1 MGVHNAWAVDHTGG
15 YVYFLKPSTW
25 TESKVMMFIGH
36 NSYTSVFEMTK
47 VDKTDN
53 LYRYTMPSW
62 GGATYV
68 AFANDSYVWGTG
80 NRGPSNRTNAK
91 HYTNVYNNYGF
102 NSGSYY
108 VVVPASTS
116 NNAGITINYKSS
128 ASNLNLTTRANVYGS
143 TDGGSTYASK
153 AAAGTVSVSG
163 YYMSN
168 YSTASTRSAVS
179 STSSQAYA
187 STTLAPGSTATFKAT
202 ASTGYEF
209 VGWFDAA
216 SGGTAVST
224 STTYTYK
231 YDISYAD
238 KTVYARFKANSY
250 TITFNANGGSET
262 MSNQSHTYGVSKAL
276 TANAFTRTGYTFEG
290 WNTKADGT
298 GTSYTDKQSV
308 SNLSSTNDATVTLY
322 AQWTPETYTIIY
334 NLDGGTNHADNPVE
348 YNIETSTI
356 TLQDPTKDGYN
367 FLGWYGDAEFS
378 TKVTQIQTGSTG
390 DKTFYAKWEQNAQP
404 SITIT
409 NTQEERIV
417 KNNSKITIKF
427 SYHNIPDNC
436 YYRVRRI
443 KDNAYFNDIEDN
455 PKTTITGSNGTA
467 TFTSHAEAAILGNAT
482 FEIQI
487 YNSSDQ
493 LILTSSQIEFS
504 VEQGFQIGVH
514 AYTNGLDND
523 LGGSITGANSVTAYK
538 SFGAEVS
545 ASEAKKGY
553 TFTGWTADTDKIR
566 FENASNQTT
575 TVYAT
580 AAGNVYANF
589 QSVQY
594 NIYFISEDN
603 WSPVN
608 ENKFTETAEPG
619 IYTLTKH
626 FDKRERPDTEFKLH
640 INGTYYTSANEKTC
654 QFNRQH
660 ASETINNST
669 NAYNLKL
676 QRDATGSYTFKYN
689 VNNETLTVIFPDRED
704 GSYLVGDFSDNI
716 PGHGDDNS
724 KDWKENEES
733 KFTTN
738 GANGTLEVCFP
749 EGTKG
754 STWTFKV
761 KINGILYGHYQDN
774 DTPLKFTENNNT
786 YQLRNEYAYLSE
798 SDVQLETNQNIG
810 CYTFNYIDH
819 GDGTITLTIVYPE
832 AKPVPVY
839 LKLNDDWQKDD
850 KRYAIY
856 CWNNSGNTWVDM
868 KKLDCDGYFYT
879 ATVPMGYSDF
889 KFVQL
894 NKNTNNDWKNK
905 TKETENLIVPTG
917 IKNLYDMT
925 EPNTTKLYLKPSNA
939 WKGGEAR
946 FAAYFFDQGSTWVD
960 MSDTNNDGI
969 YECYK
974 QSGSQK
980 VIFVRFNKNSTNNW
994 DDKWTQ
1000 TKDLV
1005 IPIDGRNTGST
1016 DSNTDK
1022 YTNSEVTWEQETQKG
1037 EWTNGFTAPTY
1048 TITLDRQKGTTG
1060 DESVTATYGALVET
1074 INLPTREG
1082 YTFGGYYTNTNGEGD
1097 LYISTE
1103 GAWQNV
1109 TYIVDGK
1116 WDKPVCD
1123 LTLYAKWTPKK
1134 YQITY
1139 TAPTN
1144 GNYSIQVGSN
1154 TPVSENTEADC
1165 DQTITLSATPNPG
1178 YHFVGWTVTKNSGG
1192 TITVTDDEF
1201 TMPASNVTIAATF
1214 EPQIYTITYKDQ
1226 GDVEF
1231 SGTHED
1237 VYPITHTYGITTTLK
1252 TAGKMGYTFLGWF
1265 TNKECTEG
1273 PITTLDATAYTAPI
1287 TLYGKW
1293 EIRNLYIH
1301 ADFVNW
1307 AGIQVEPEFK
1317 NNSVVYTYTGILEE
1331 DASSYN
1337 DLHTIWDGGH
1347 HFHYL
1352 YSLEG
1357 IEKPETQKIAY
1368 NYNNIDAEN
1377 ISYTQDLIDAVNLT
1391 DNTNPTIQFGLTKKS
1406 RVTITLTLVS
1416 DIETDDK
1423 ATQPDVAI
1431 VAIPC
1436 NTITL
1441 DQTGART
1448 QGTVTSV
1455 EVPNG
1460 DPMPAIMGDGTLPTP
1475 QIGYTFMGYFD
1486 QKGTQYYNADG
1497 TSEYTWDKTEDAT
1510 LYAYFQPAK
1519 ITNITLDQELF
1530 EPITSGEAYVT
1541 ATPTIDPRDIEGVA
1555 ICWRLLYSNGDE
1567 VAEHTATS
1575 AGDNSDKN
1583 KVKFSIV
1590 GLATGTYTIE
1600 ATLHATACGNGEP
1613 LSTLTKNF
1621 IIASEYTV
1629 TVKYTCDNQEIKA
1642 STTEPAHATEPKTLE
1657 ASDIFGYTFKEWVA
1671 GDGVEIK
1678 TTSGDGKTITYTATY
1693 NGTITA
1699 KYTKKKLIYFKRP
1712 ADWSTTIYYYN
1723 IGSEDKWKNNIDG
1736 VKWGLYTKDIT
1747 HGAIKMTRIGD
1758 SDVYYYDYEA
1768 TPDTNDDPGLYIA
1781 FADAKQDGR
1790 EPIGEGDQT
1799 KCHVSWPIEHTR
1811 SFNEGTPM
1819 FVAANYIHYY
1829 WGANYYNAGY
1839 WTNYVGETG
1848 YTLKIYDKKDGGRKE
1863 LYSIPFEAATTDN
1876 NIPFKAVVDLE
1887 AGKTYGFKFVRAND
1901 IWYKNDNDGT
1911 MTNDSHTDWPF
1922 IWDDKDGS
1930 ACGITTTAAGEYTFT
1945 LNLNNA
1951 TGNLQIS
1958 VDYPAAVGDYRI
1970 LYRDNGTTN
1979 WSGNPRPQ
1987 NWCHPSRIIKKK
1999 EEAIDTISFF
2009 INKDKEPQLLYQTIN
2024 SINPNTGAITWNAA
2038 KEIKDV
2044 KWNVI
2049 EKDGVINFT
2058 FTQSKDAIAV
2068 TNIELYKGNYYIRV
2082 DAVDGQWGHYKT
2094 NADNRMTY
2102 SAFSESDAN
2111 SFGEKFSHYKTQWC
2125 PRGTNVK
2132 FTIANDYSP
2141 CITDTLIQDVTR
2153 TWDEN
2158 IDQYGNLKSDGADD
2172 PTADKYSANIR
2183 FMWNRNTNKISRA
2196 YLSSATNVTKKFL
2209 ILQGNEKM
2217 RDAEGKAIALTT
2229 YVPEHATL
2237 LSDKQNWI
2245 YEVTIKVQ
2253 PGARVKL
2260 YACYATK
2267 PEQDAIQTAQYFRG
2281 TNAAFSESSTVQIL
2295 GGTGETWNTMRV
2307 IYDFKTNRLMG
2318 AWVPDT
2324 EIGDNG
2330 LQIDADIMIMRE
2342 HQEEATCINLTE
2354 NANSKL
2360 TDVKTVYGVMRFNR
2374 WILNNRANPK
2384 DLDIDHCST
2393 FDGNDRNYNEEK
2405 VKEFHPVLP
2414 LIEQKSIYER
2424 SLYFISFP
2432 FDVNLSDV
2440 FGFGTYWNE
2449 WYIEYYD
2456 GLKRAKEGF
2465 FIDSPPNW
2473 KYVTPE
2479 MADTFKLRAYQGYIL
2494 GLDLDYMQYNNTS
2507 FWTHNMQEVELFF
2520 PSTTTMKE
2528 IAKAEVTMP
2537 ALGPEYECKINRPNS
2552 DHRVIDSYWRC
2563 IGVPSYANYDGLLY
2577 AGKNGPEI
2585 TWKTDRTWT
2594 GNYTEFPFLYS
2605 WNTTDNTITPRST
2618 KEFKFKAMHSYL
2630 VQNKSAIYWT
2640 AVNVNVTPSPAAIM
2654 AREMEETRRE
2664 YEWRIT
2670 LTKGEKEQDQT
2681 FIRLTN
2687 HEQVTTEFDFNQDLS
2702 KEFNYGRSDIYTL
2715 IGYEKAAANSLPLSE
2730 QTTLIPLGLSIE
2742 YNGDYTIAMPDGTAN
2757 IGVTLIDTESN
2768 TRTNL
2773 SAGMEYTLTL
2783 KKGDYNNR
2791 FFIEIS
2797 PIQQTPTDI
2806 EYVENSHDDQA
2817 RKVLIDNILYII
2829 KDNEMF
2835 DARGARVK

>member
-1 MGVHNAWAVDHTGG
+1 MNTKSKLLKSIFISLILVMGVSNAWAFDQSNVDLYFDNSEAKWEKCYVYIGKSDYTSCYDMTRVPGTQYLWRVEKGQWNWGNSWDGATGWVVCYEKWWDNQKESIDKYTWHGAKNVTKKSTSAWVNTKIYKTNGTTSVSSDGNTINAYAVTSYTKSNYTVTINTATGG
-15 YVYFLKPSTW
+15 TLTVKDYDNNTVSNGASKIHLTVLK
-25 TESKVMMFIGH
+25 F
-36 NSYTSVFEMTK
+36 
-47 VDKTDN
+47 
-53 LYRYTMPSW
+53 
-62 GGATYV
+62 
-68 AFANDSYVWGTG
+68 
-80 NRGPSNRTNAK
+80 
-91 HYTNVYNNYGF
+91 
-102 NSGSYY
+102 
-108 VVVPASTS
+108 
-116 NNAGITINYKSS
+116 S
-128 ASNLNLTTRANVYGS
+128 AS
-143 TDGGSTYASK
+143 
-153 AAAGTVSVSG
+153 
-163 YYMSN
+163 
-168 YSTASTRSAVS
+168 
-179 STSSQAYA
+179 
-187 STTLAPGSTATFKAT
+187 
-202 ASTGYEF
+202 ASTGYTF
-209 VGWFDAA
+209 
-216 SGGTAVST
+216 GGVEINNGS
-224 STTYTYK
+224 STTTIAAADITSKTYTLTSNVT
-231 YDISYAD
+231 ITPIWTPAE
-238 KTVYARFKANSY
+238 Y
-250 TITFNANGGSET
+250 TITYKDQGNATFSGTHASGYPT
-262 MSNQSHTYGVSKAL
+262 THTYGTATTLKTASK
-276 TANAFTRTGYTFEG
+276 TGYTFEG
-290 WNTKADGT
+290 WFTNSGCT
-298 GTSYTDKQSV
+298 GSAVNSLGATEYTA
-308 SNLSSTNDATVTLY
+308 N
-322 AQWTPETYTIIY
+322 
-334 NLDGGTNHADNPVE
+334 
-348 YNIETSTI
+348 I
-356 TLQDPTKDGYN
+356 TL
-367 FLGWYGDAEFS
+367 
-378 TKVTQIQTGSTG
+378 
-390 DKTFYAKWEQNAQP
+390 YAKWEQNAQP
-404 SITIT
+404 SVTIT
-409 NTQEERIV
+409 NTPEERIV
-417 KNNSKITIKF
+417 INNSKVTIKF
-427 SYHNIPDNC
+427 DYRNIPDNC
-436 YYRVRRI
+436 YYRVRRTN
-443 KDNAYFNDIEDN
+443 DNGYFNDQDN
-455 PKTTITGSNGTA
+455 NHKTTIIGSNGTA
-467 TFTSHAEAAILGNAT
+467 TFTSYTNAATFIPTTT

-514 AYTNGLDND
+514 AHTNGFDND

-545 ASEAKKGY
+545 ASEANKGY
-553 TFTGWTADTDKIR
+553 TFTGWTSNTNNIT
-566 FENASNQTT
+566 FEDASNQTT

-580 AAGNVYANF
+580 AAGDVYANF

-594 NIYFISEDN
+594 NIYFVSKDN
-603 WSPVN
+603 WSPADD
-608 ENKFTETAEPG
+608 NKFIETEPG
-619 IYTLTKH
+619 IYTLTKL

-640 INGTYYTSANEKTC
+640 INGKYYTSAIEKTC

-660 ASETINNST
+660 AIETINNST
-669 NAYNLKL
+669 NNAHYLKL

-704 GSYLVGDFSDNI
+704 GSYLVGDFSDNT

-761 KINGILYGHYQDN
+761 KINGIWYGHYQDN

-798 SDVQLETNQNIG
+798 SGVQLETNQNIG

-839 LKLNDDWQKDD
+839 LKLNDDWQNDD

-879 ATVPMGYSDF
+879 ATVPMGYNEF

-894 NKNTNNDWKNK
+894 GKNSGNSFDGDPKR
-905 TKETENLIVPTG
+905 TEDLTVPAG
-917 IKNLYDMT
+917 AANMYDMT
-925 EPNTTKLYLKPSNA
+925 STKTTYLYLKPNDN
-939 WKGGEAR
+939 WKKDNAR
-946 FAAYFFDQGSTWVD
+946 FEANFDD
-960 MSDTNNDGI
+960 DTKYVYMNDIDNGI
-969 YECYK
+969 YRCEKGNYT
-974 QSGSQK
+974 K
-980 VIFVRFNKNSTNNW
+980 VQFNRVNPNNGYIKWNKTGNLTIPTDGKNLFTVPNDSW
-994 DDKWTQ
+994 DGATTTWSAIYDDSKWAEL
-1000 TKDLV
+1000 DE
-1005 IPIDGRNTGST
+1005 IPS
-1016 DSNTDK
+1016 
-1022 YTNSEVTWEQETQKG
+1022 
-1037 EWTNGFTAPTY
+1037 F
-1048 TITLDRQKGTTG
+1048 TITLNRQGGTTG
-1060 DESVTATYGALVET
+1060 TENITAKYGANVENIT
-1074 INLPTREG
+1074 VPERVG

-1097 LYISTE
+1097 LYISSE
-1103 GAWQNV
+1103 GEWQNV

-1144 GNYSIQVGSN
+1144 GNYSIKVGSN

-1192 TITVTDDEF
+1192 TITVTDDKF
-1201 TMPASNVTIAATF
+1201 TMPAEAVTVAATF
-1214 EPQIYTITYKDQ
+1214 EPNTYTITYKDQ

-1231 SGTHED
+1231 SGTHEAGH
-1237 VYPITHTYGITTTLK
+1237 PTQHTYATYTQLK
-1252 TAGKMGYTFLGWF
+1252 GAGKIGYTFLGWF

-1273 PITTLDATAYTAPI
+1273 PITTLGATAYTANI
-1287 TLYGKW
+1287 TLYAKW
-1293 EIRNLYIH
+1293 EIRKLYIH
-1301 ADFVNW
+1301 ADFVSW
-1307 AGIQVEPEFK
+1307 EGILVKPEFK
-1317 NNSVVYTYTGILEE
+1317 DNSVVYTYTGILEE

-1337 DLHTIWDGGH
+1337 NEHTIWDGGH

-1368 NYNNIDAEN
+1368 NYNNVDAKN
-1377 ISYTQDLIDAVNLT
+1377 ISYTQDLIDAVHLT
-1391 DNTNPTIQFGLTKKS
+1391 DDNNPTIQFGLTKKS

-1448 QGTVTSV
+1448 QGTATSV

-1460 DPMPAIMGDGTLPTP
+1460 DPMPAITGDGALPTP

-1486 QKGTQYYNADG
+1486 QKDGKGTQYYNADG

-1519 ITNITLDQELF
+1519 ITNITLDKEVF
-1530 EPITSGEAYVT
+1530 EPVTSVEADVT
-1541 ATPTIDPRDIEGVA
+1541 ATPTIDPSDIEGVVV
-1555 ICWRLLYSNGDE
+1555 CWRLLYSNGDE
-1567 VAEHTATS
+1567 VIEHKAID
-1575 AGDNSDKN
+1575 AGDN

-1600 ATLHATACGNGEP
+1600 ATLHTTACGNGDP

-1642 STTEPAHATEPKTLE
+1642 STTAPAHATEPTTLE

-1678 TTSGDGKTITYTATY
+1678 NREGKTITYTATY

-1699 KYTKKKLIYFKRP
+1699 KYTKRKLIYLDLSQKFSESGK
-1712 ADWSTTIYYYN
+1712 WSSPYIYLY
-1723 IGSEDKWKNNIDG
+1723 GSDGYWDNNKGAGATGDACKAKG
-1736 VKWGLYTKDIT
+1736 AMTKIEGTDIW
-1747 HGAIKMTRIGD
+1747 
-1758 SDVYYYDYEA
+1758 YYDYSNVAGFTKYLAFTWGNHTSAENFYNCDVIYRGDFSEGTPLFVPA
-1768 TPDTNDDPGLYIA
+1768 T
-1781 FADAKQDGR
+1781 
-1790 EPIGEGDQT
+1790 DQT
-1799 KCHVSWPIEHTR
+1799 KEEKNGAKYYSKGYWV
-1811 SFNEGTPM
+1811 
-1819 FVAANYIHYY
+1819 NYI
-1829 WGANYYNAGY
+1829 
-1839 WTNYVGETG
+1839 GEHTG
-1848 YTLKIYDKKDGGRKE
+1848 YTLIIYNEAGDKE
-1863 LYSIPFEAATTDN
+1863 LIRQKFTSANKRMNMTSVI
-1876 NIPFKAVVDLE
+1876 DLE
-1887 AGKTYGFKFVRAND
+1887 AEHKYQYEVLRDHGYYYKHNSTQLTYSNKGPKPLNTA
-1901 IWYKNDNDGT
+1901 KKGT
-1911 MTNDSHTDWPF
+1911 
-1922 IWDDKDGS
+1922 I
-1930 ACGITTTAAGEYTFT
+1930 ITTAAGDYTFT
-1945 LNLNNA
+1945 L
-1951 TGNLQIS
+1951 GYWSGDLQIS

-1970 LYRDNGTTN
+1970 LYRDNGKTN
-1979 WSGNPRPQ
+1979 WSGNTRPQ

-1999 EEAIDTISFF
+1999 EGAIDTISFF
-2009 INKDKEPQLLYQTIN
+2009 VNTKKEPKLLYQTIK
-2024 SINPNTGAITWNAA
+2024 SIDANTGAITWNAA
-2038 KEIKDV
+2038 TKFEDV
-2044 KWNVI
+2044 EWNVI

-2058 FTQSKDAIAV
+2058 FTQSKGAIAV

-2082 DAVDGQWGHYKT
+2082 DAVDGKWGNYKT
-2094 NADNRMTY
+2094 DPDNRMTY
-2102 SAFSESDAN
+2102 SAFSESKAN

-2183 FMWNRNTNKISRA
+2183 FMWNRKDNKISRA
-2196 YLSSATNVTKKFL
+2196 YLSSATNITKKFL
-2209 ILQGNEKM
+2209 ILQGDDKM
-2217 RDAEGKAIALTT
+2217 KDAEGKEIAATEH
-2229 YVPEHATL
+2229 VPADATL
-2237 LSDKQNWI
+2237 LDDKQNWI
-2245 YEVTIKVQ
+2245 YETTIKVQ

-2260 YACYATK
+2260 YACY
-2267 PEQDAIQTAQYFRG
+2267 PEANVANAQYFRG
-2281 TNAAFSESSTVQIL
+2281 VYDTKAYADWDNENSVQIL

-2393 FDGNDRNYNEEK
+2393 FDGKDRNYDEEK
-2405 VKEFHPVLP
+2405 VKEHHPVLP

-2456 GLKRAKEGF
+2456 GLKRAREGF

-2494 GLDLDYMQYNNTS
+2494 GLDLDYMQYDNTS

-2520 PSTTTMKE
+2520 PSTTTMGE
-2528 IAKAEVTMP
+2528 IAKEEVTMP
-2537 ALGPEYECKINRPNS
+2537 ALGPKYECKINRPNS

-2577 AGKNGPEI
+2577 TDADKKQSI
-2585 TWKTDRTWT
+2585 TWKTDYTWK
-2594 GNYTEFPFLYS
+2594 GDYSEFPFLYA
-2605 WNTTDNTITPRST
+2605 WNTTDNTITPHST
-2618 KEFKFKAMHSYL
+2618 TTFKFKTMHSYL
-2630 VQNKSAIYWT
+2630 VQHKDKIHWSAIST
-2640 AVNVNVTPSPAAIM
+2640 KPSPIVAKERNEA
-2654 AREMEETRRE
+2654 TRN
-2664 YEWRIT
+2664 YEWKIT
-2670 LTKGEKEQDQT
+2670 LSRNEKLNDQT
-2681 FIRLTN
+2681 FIRMADR
-2687 HEQVTTEFDFNQDLS
+2687 EDITTEFDFNQDLS

-2783 KKGDYNNR
+2783 NKGDYNNR

-2806 EYVENSHDDQA
+2806 EYVTGDSNSQNSV
-2817 RKVLIDNILYII
+2817 RKVLIDNILYIVRDGQI
-2829 KDNEMF
+2829 F

>member
-1 MGVHNAWAVDHTGG
+1 MNTTFTNCAEKKAKQFLNLLQGYTKGIRMTALLILLLMGVNNAWAITFSGG
-15 YVYFLKPSTW
+15 YIYFDNSIGINQTYIQLCARQSSWTGVSTMTNISNTKLYYVANPQGYNW
-25 TESKVMMFIGH
+25 ENILGWVVIGNSSK
-36 NSYTSVFEMTK
+36 
-47 VDKTDN
+47 KTDSN
-53 LYRYTMPSW
+53 FDNWS
-62 GGATYV
+62 TYG
-68 AFANDSYVWGTG
+68 WC
-80 NRGPSNRTNAK
+80 SNWNT
-91 HYTNVYNNYGF
+91 YDFY
-102 NSGSYY
+102 SGSTYLI
-108 VVVPASTS
+108 VPTSTS
-116 NNAGITINYKSS
+116 NSQSVNTSYYSGGYSALNSQQTIKS
-128 ASNLNLTTRANVYGS
+128 AVNGADAN
-143 TDGGSTYASK
+143 SK
-153 AAAGTVSVSG
+153 ATISITSYKMTGNGQVTKQEATLGTGAKDSYIDAARTATTTLTVGTV
-163 YYMSN
+163 
-168 YSTASTRSAVS
+168 A
-179 STSSQAYA
+179 
-187 STTLAPGSTATFKAT
+187 
-202 ASTGYEF
+202 TGYQF
-209 VGWFDAA
+209 DGWYTAA
-216 SGGTAVST
+216 TGGTQLST
-224 STTYTYK
+224 EKTYTY
-231 YDISYAD
+231 YPTAAT
-238 KTVYARFKANSY
+238 TVYARFSAITISA
-250 TITFNANGGSET
+250 TITPT
-262 MSNQSHTYGVSKAL
+262 
-276 TANAFTRTGYTFEG
+276 
-290 WNTKADGT
+290 DGT
-298 GTSYTDKQSV
+298 TGTNNLTFSITSNVPTDSGYYVGVYNFGEEDFTSGYINGDKLFTSNPTSYTAIYNQNTAGTYYTRAFVMKNAEILATSEKIAFTVNAGSSASTVSEWKMYNGDTELGTFTNEGNDTYTLTITIPAGGYNLTNYRNNLGNIGTPGASSLLNNEQDLAINNGRLSWKDGAGTFTITIRKDGETWKISAIKQSTQNIFLV
-308 SNLSSTNDATVTLY
+308 GQFNG
-322 AQWTPETYTIIY
+322 WTENNNYKF
-334 NLDGGTNHADNPVE
+334 
-348 YNIETSTI
+348 IET
-356 TLQDPTKDGYN
+356 
-367 FLGWYGDAEFS
+367 
-378 TKVTQIQTGSTG
+378 
-390 DKTFYAKWEQNAQP
+390 
-404 SITIT
+404 
-409 NTQEERIV
+409 
-417 KNNSKITIKF
+417 
-427 SYHNIPDNC
+427 
-436 YYRVRRI
+436 
-443 KDNAYFNDIEDN
+443 
-455 PKTTITGSNGTA
+455 
-467 TFTSHAEAAILGNAT
+467 
-482 FEIQI
+482 
-487 YNSSDQ
+487 
-493 LILTSSQIEFS
+493 
-504 VEQGFQIGVH
+504 
-514 AYTNGLDND
+514 
-523 LGGSITGANSVTAYK
+523 
-538 SFGAEVS
+538 
-545 ASEAKKGY
+545 
-553 TFTGWTADTDKIR
+553 
-566 FENASNQTT
+566 
-575 TVYAT
+575 
-580 AAGNVYANF
+580 
-589 QSVQY
+589 
-594 NIYFISEDN
+594 
-603 WSPVN
+603 
-608 ENKFTETAEPG
+608 EPG

-626 FDKRERPDTEFKLH
+626 FDKREKYNATDASQAEWEFKLLVD
-640 INGTYYTSANEKTC
+640 GTKYTVEGDGAAKVLQYT
-654 QFNRQH
+654 RQNTTKVL
-660 ASETINNST
+660 SDGYPYGSDP
-669 NAYNLKL
+669 YNLLL
-676 QRDATGSYTFKYN
+676 QADQTGDYVFTYN
-689 VNNETLTVIFPDRED
+689 ANTKVLTVTHPEYSPSA
-704 GSYLVGDFSDNI
+704 SYIVGDFSD
-716 PGHGDDNS
+716 GDEGTDATPKDGGAGKDWTEMYGVRIDNNS
-724 KDWKENEES
+724 K
-733 KFTTN
+733 
-738 GANGTLEVCFP
+738 VCFP
-749 EGTKG
+749 NGA
-754 STWTFKV
+754 SWNFKI
-761 KINGILYGHYQDN
+761 KINGIWYGAENLVISESGTYILSDDYADAGQRNCAILTSVSGCYDISYEPGDNAGEIKLTVIYPEPTYLYL
-774 DTPLKFTENNNT
+774 TPNSNWKSYGARFAAYFYNNT
-786 YQLRNEYAYLSE
+786 
-798 SDVQLETNQNIG
+798 
-810 CYTFNYIDH
+810 
-819 GDGTITLTIVYPE
+819 
-832 AKPVPVY
+832 
-839 LKLNDDWQKDD
+839 
-850 KRYAIY
+850 
-856 CWNNSGNTWVDM
+856 GNTWVDM
-868 KKLDCDGYFYT
+868 TDVGCNGDYYRCEMPVGY
-879 ATVPMGYSDF
+879 
-889 KFVQL
+889 
-894 NKNTNNDWKNK
+894 
-905 TKETENLIVPTG
+905 
-917 IKNLYDMT
+917 
-925 EPNTTKLYLKPSNA
+925 PN
-939 WKGGEAR
+939 
-946 FAAYFFDQGSTWVD
+946 
-960 MSDTNNDGI
+960 
-969 YECYK
+969 
-974 QSGSQK
+974 
-980 VIFVRFNKNSTNNW
+980 VIFCRMNPSAAANEW
-994 DDKWTQ
+994 DNKWTQ
-1000 TKDLV
+1000 TIDLTITDEKNLYT
-1005 IPIDGRNTGST
+1005 IPANAST
-1016 DSNTDK
+1016 KSEDK
-1022 YTNSEVTWEQETQKG
+1022 ATG
-1037 EWTNGFTAPTY
+1037 EWGVYTAPKYEIALTQSTGG
-1048 TITLDRQKGTTG
+1048 TIIITPQSPVEVNT
-1060 DESVTATYGALVET
+1060 EVAVTMTP
-1074 INLPTREG
+1074 NEG
-1082 YTFGGYYTNTNGEGD
+1082 YTFKSGTIKIGKNATQNITEIESIHTICGPTSIAAQWTPNTYYVAFDANTGRGTMERQTFKYATSQNLKANAFEKTGYTFTGWNTAADGSGVSYTDKQSVNNLTTENGAT
-1097 LYISTE
+1097 I
-1103 GAWQNV
+1103 
-1109 TYIVDGK
+1109 
-1116 WDKPVCD
+1116 
-1123 LTLYAKWTPKK
+1123 TLYAQWTPN
-1134 YQITY
+1134 TY
-1139 TAPTN
+1139 T
-1144 GNYSIQVGSN
+1144 I
-1154 TPVSENTEADC
+1154 
-1165 DQTITLSATPNPG
+1165 
-1178 YHFVGWTVTKNSGG
+1178 F
-1192 TITVTDDEF
+1192 
-1201 TMPASNVTIAATF
+1201 
-1214 EPQIYTITYKDQ
+1214 YKDK
-1226 GDVEF
+1226 GDKNF

-1237 VYPITHTYGITTTLK
+1237 GYPKQHTYATDTQLK
-1252 TAGKMGYTFLGWF
+1252 GAGKMGYTFEGWY
-1265 TNKECTEG
+1265 TDEACTEG
-1273 PITTLDATAYTAPI
+1273 PITTLGATAYTADI
-1287 TLYGKW
+1287 TLYAKW

-1301 ADFVNW
+1301 ADFTNDW
-1307 AGIQVEPEFK
+1307 DGILVEPEFK
-1317 NNSVVYTYTGILEE
+1317 NNTAVYTYTGTLETKK
-1331 DASSYN
+1331 SSWN
-1337 DLHTIWDGGH
+1337 DLHKMWDGGH

-1368 NYNNIDAEN
+1368 NYNNVDADN
-1377 ISYTQDLIDAVNLT
+1377 ISYTQDLIDAVHLT
-1391 DNTNPTIQFGLTKKS
+1391 DDANPTIQFGLTKKS

-1460 DPMPAIMGDGTLPTP
+1460 DPMPSITGDGALPTP

-1486 QKGTQYYNADG
+1486 QKDGKGTKYYNANG

-1519 ITNITLDQELF
+1519 ITNITLDKEVF
-1530 EPITSGEAYVT
+1530 EPVTSGEACVT
-1541 ATPTIDPRDIEGVA
+1541 ATPTIDPEDIEGVA

-1567 VAEHTATS
+1567 VTEHTAID
-1575 AGDNSDKN
+1575 AGDN

-1642 STTEPAHATEPKTLE
+1642 STTKPAHATEPTTLE
-1657 ASDIFGYTFKEWVA
+1657 ASEIFGYTFKEWVA

-1678 TTSGDGKTITYTATY
+1678 NREGKTITYTATY

-1712 ADWSTTIYYYN
+1712 ADWGTTIYYYN

-1768 TPDTNDDPGLYIA
+1768 TANTNDDPGLYIA
-1781 FADAKQDGR
+1781 FADAKQDGK

-1819 FVAANYIHYY
+1819 FVAANYIHYR

-1839 WTNYVGETG
+1839 WTNYIGETG

-1887 AGKTYGFKFVRAND
+1887 AGKTYGFKFVRANG

-1911 MTNDSHTDWPF
+1911 MANNSHTDWPF

-1970 LYRDNGTTN
+1970 LYRDNGEEN

-1987 NWCHPSRIIKKK
+1987 NWYHPSRIIKKK
-1999 EEAIDTISFF
+1999 DGATDTISFF
-2009 INKDKEPQLLYQTIN
+2009 VNKDKKPILLYQTIK
-2024 SINPNTGAITWNAA
+2024 SINASTGAITWNAA
-2038 KEIKDV
+2038 EEIKDV

-2049 EKDGVINFT
+2049 EKDEVINFT

-2111 SFGEKFSHYKTQWC
+2111 SFGEKFSHHKTQWC

-2209 ILQGNEKM
+2209 ILQGDDKM
-2217 RDAEGKAIALTT
+2217 KNAEGKEIAATEH
-2229 YVPEHATL
+2229 VPADATL
-2237 LSDKQNWI
+2237 LDDKQNWI
-2245 YEVTIKVQ
+2245 YETTIKVQ

-2260 YACYATK
+2260 YACYAT
-2267 PEQDAIQTAQYFRG
+2267 PAGENDIATAQYFRG
-2281 TNAAFSESSTVQIL
+2281 TNAAFSDSSTVQIL

-2384 DLDIDHCST
+2384 DLDVDHCST
-2393 FDGNDRNYNEEK
+2393 FNGTDRNYNEEK
-2405 VKEFHPVLP
+2405 VKEYHPVLP

-2456 GLKRAKEGF
+2456 GLKRAREGF

-2537 ALGPEYECKINRPNS
+2537 ALGLEYECKINRPNS

-2577 AGKNGPEI
+2577 AGKDGPEI

-2618 KEFKFKAMHSYL
+2618 REFKFKAMHSYL
-2630 VQNKSAIYWT
+2630 VQNKSQIYWK

-2654 AREMEETRRE
+2654 AREIEETRRE

-2715 IGYEKAAANSLPLSE
+2715 IGNTKAAANSLPFSE

-2783 KKGDYNNR
+2783 NKGDYNNR

-2806 EYVENSHDDQA
+2806 EYVTGDSNSQNSV
-2817 RKVLIDNILYII
+2817 RKVLIDNILYIVRDGQI
-2829 KDNEMF
+2829 F

>member
-1 MGVHNAWAVDHTGG
+1 MNTKSNLLKSIFISLILLVGATNAWANGGIGYKGVKFTKDGTTTGWYNIHNVTWD
-15 YVYFLKPSTW
+15 YVHDSYECRSGKSGVTDFNNADLGIVTSLKLHSFVVIGWTDSGSDYVAGQLKYRLYKRSASAGNYSTYN
-25 TESKVMMFIGH
+25 VG
-36 NSYTSVFEMTK
+36 NYG
-47 VDKTDN
+47 N
-53 LYRYTMPSW
+53 NSW
-62 GGATYV
+62 GAYDVLAT
-68 AFANDSYVWGTG
+68 SG
-80 NRGPSNRTNAK
+80 NYRVVGKNGDMNITLVDNNTAPGQYYLQLQGLGRMQWTN
-91 HYTNVYNNYGF
+91 GG
-102 NSGSYY
+102 NSGSFNDNNGSE
-108 VVVPASTS
+108 VKAQLVVPGFTTTSKSQTFDSTPVGNNNSKNISFGTHYGTALKTS
-116 NNAGITINYKSS
+116 NCAFSGANASEFSVTSISETGVTVQFKPTS
-128 ASNLNLTTRANVYGS
+128 
-143 TDGGSTYASK
+143 DGDK
-153 AAAGTVSVSG
+153 
-163 YYMSN
+163 
-168 YSTASTRSAVS
+168 
-179 STSSQAYA
+179 
-187 STTLAPGSTATFKAT
+187 TATLT
-202 ASTGYEF
+202 IT
-209 VGWFDAA
+209 DAH
-216 SGGTAVST
+216 SKKCTITLSGTAT
-224 STTYTYK
+224 LPTYT
-231 YDISYAD
+231 
-238 KTVYARFKANSY
+238 V
-250 TITFNANGGSET
+250 TFNANGHGTAPAAQTVS
-262 MSNQSHTYGVSKAL
+262 QGSKATQPEAP
-276 TANAFTRTGYTFEG
+276 TADGYTFGGWYTDANCTTAWNFDTDVVTGNITLYAKWTATASTYTINLDNQGGSGDTSVSATYNTKLPNVEVPKKDGYTFIGYFEATNGGFQWYNENGICSVNWDKQSGATLYAHWVANTYNVIFDKNANDATGAINQQTFTYDQSQALHQNNFIRVDYYFAG
-290 WNTKADGT
+290 WNTKADGS
-298 GTSYTDKQSV
+298 GDSYTDQQSV
-308 SNLSSTNDATVTLY
+308 QNLATSGTTTLY
-322 AQWTPETYTIIY
+322 AQWT
-334 NLDGGTNHADNPVE
+334 
-348 YNIETSTI
+348 
-356 TLQDPTKDGYN
+356 
-367 FLGWYGDAEFS
+367 
-378 TKVTQIQTGSTG
+378 
-390 DKTFYAKWEQNAQP
+390 
-404 SITIT
+404 
-409 NTQEERIV
+409 
-417 KNNSKITIKF
+417 KITISATLSPNTVNKGSHNLTF
-427 SYHNIPDNC
+427 SITSNVPKNSGYQVGAYVLRMDHTLNGYIANPIPYNQDEQTLTAQNQSFSQDGLYYTRAFIIKGGTILATSNEITLKVGAFTNKNI
-436 YYRVRRI
+436 YLVGQ
-443 KDNAYFNDIEDN
+443 FNGW
-455 PKTTITGSNGTA
+455 T
-467 TFTSHAEAAILGNAT
+467 
-482 FEIQI
+482 
-487 YNSSDQ
+487 
-493 LILTSSQIEFS
+493 
-504 VEQGFQIGVH
+504 
-514 AYTNGLDND
+514 DND
-523 LGGSITGANSVTAYK
+523 NDYK
-538 SFGAEVS
+538 
-545 ASEAKKGY
+545 
-553 TFTGWTADTDKIR
+553 
-566 FENASNQTT
+566 FE
-575 TVYAT
+575 
-580 AAGNVYANF
+580 
-589 QSVQY
+589 
-594 NIYFISEDN
+594 
-603 WSPVN
+603 
-608 ENKFTETAEPG
+608 ETEPG

-626 FDKRERPDTEFKLH
+626 FDKRERYNATDASQAEWEFKLLVD
-640 INGTYYTSANEKTC
+640 GTKYTVEGVGAAKVLQYT
-654 QFNRQH
+654 RQNTTKVLND
-660 ASETINNST
+660 SY
-669 NAYNLKL
+669 AYNSDPYYNLLL
-676 QRDATGSYTFKYN
+676 QADQTGDYVFTYNANTKELIVTHPEYSPAASY
-689 VNNETLTVIFPDRED
+689 I
-704 GSYLVGDFSDNI
+704 VGDFSDKATGTDAM
-716 PGHGDDNS
+716 PKDGGAG
-724 KDWKENEES
+724 KDWTEEYGVRIDNNS
-733 KFTTN
+733 Q
-738 GANGTLEVCFP
+738 VCFP
-749 EGTKG
+749 NGA
-754 STWTFKV
+754 SWYFKI
-761 KINGILYGHYQDN
+761 KINGIWYGA
-774 DTPLKFTENNNT
+774 EN
-786 YQLRNEYAYLSE
+786 LVISE
-798 SDVQLETNQNIG
+798 SGTYILSNDYADAGQRNCAIQTSVSG
-810 CYTFNYIDH
+810 CYDISYEP
-819 GDGTITLTIVYPE
+819 GDNAGEIKLTVTYPE
-832 AKPVPVY
+832 
-839 LKLNDDWQKDD
+839 
-850 KRYAIY
+850 
-856 CWNNSGNTWVDM
+856 
-868 KKLDCDGYFYT
+868 
-879 ATVPMGYSDF
+879 
-889 KFVQL
+889 
-894 NKNTNNDWKNK
+894 
-905 TKETENLIVPTG
+905 PT
-917 IKNLYDMT
+917 Y
-925 EPNTTKLYLKPSNA
+925 LYLKPNSN
-939 WKGGEAR
+939 WKQANAR
-946 FAAYFFDQGSTWVD
+946 FAAYFFGNGDTWVD
-960 MSDTNNDGI
+960 MTDVGCNGDYYRCEMPAGYSN
-969 YECYK
+969 
-974 QSGSQK
+974 
-980 VIFVRFNKNSTNNW
+980 VIFCRMNPSTTENKW
-994 DDKWTQ
+994 DNRWTQ
-1000 TKDLV
+1000 TIDLE
-1005 IPIDGRNTGST
+1005 IQDENNLYTIANNANID
-1016 DSNTDK
+1016 DK
-1022 YTNSEVTWEQETQKG
+1022 ANGTWG
-1037 EWTNGFTAPTY
+1037 VYTAPEY
-1048 TITLDRQKGTTG
+1048 AITLTQATG
-1060 DESVTATYGALVET
+1060 GT
-1074 INLPTREG
+1074 INITPQSPVEVNTELTVTMAPNEG
-1082 YTFGGYYTNTNGEGD
+1082 YTFKSGTITIGKNAKQNITKIESTHTICGPTKITAQWTPNTYYVAFDANTGAGTMEQQTFQYATSQNLTPNAFEKTGYTFTGWNTAADGSGDSYTDKQSVNNLTTENGAT
-1097 LYISTE
+1097 I
-1103 GAWQNV
+1103 
-1109 TYIVDGK
+1109 
-1116 WDKPVCD
+1116 
-1123 LTLYAKWTPKK
+1123 TLYAQWTAN
-1134 YQITY
+1134 Q
-1139 TAPTN
+1139 
-1144 GNYSIQVGSN
+1144 
-1154 TPVSENTEADC
+1154 
-1165 DQTITLSATPNPG
+1165 
-1178 YHFVGWTVTKNSGG
+1178 
-1192 TITVTDDEF
+1192 
-1201 TMPASNVTIAATF
+1201 
-1214 EPQIYTITYKDQ
+1214 YTITYKDQ
-1226 GDVEF
+1226 GDKEF
-1231 SGTHED
+1231 SGTHEAS
-1237 VYPITHTYGITTTLK
+1237 YPTQHTYATDTQLK
-1252 TAGKMGYTFLGWF
+1252 GAGKMGYTFEGWF

-1273 PITTLDATAYTAPI
+1273 PITTLGATAYTTNI
-1287 TLYGKW
+1287 ILYAKW

-1307 AGIQVEPEFK
+1307 EGRLIEPEFK
-1317 NNSVVYTYTGILEE
+1317 DNTAVYTYTGTLETKE
-1331 DASSYN
+1331 SSWN
-1337 DLHTIWDGGH
+1337 DLHKMWDGGH

-1352 YSLEG
+1352 YSLDG

-1368 NYNNIDAEN
+1368 NYDNVDGEN
-1377 ISYTQDLIDAVNLT
+1377 ITYTENIIDGVHETAVK
-1391 DNTNPTIQFGLTKKS
+1391 NPTIQFGLTKKS
-1406 RVTITLTLVS
+1406 KVTITLTLRS
-1416 DIETDDK
+1416 DIEKTDDK
-1423 ATQPDVAI
+1423 ATQPDVTI
-1431 VAIPC
+1431 VAIPY

-1460 DPMPAIMGDGTLPTP
+1460 DPMPAITGDGALPTP

-1486 QKGTQYYNADG
+1486 QKDGKGTQYYNANG

-1519 ITNITLDQELF
+1519 ITNITLDKEVF
-1530 EPITSGEAYVT
+1530 EPVTSGEAYVT
-1541 ATPTIDPRDIEGVA
+1541 ATPTIDPEDIEGVA

-1567 VAEHTATS
+1567 VTEHKAID
-1575 AGDNSDKN
+1575 AGDN

-1642 STTEPAHATEPKTLE
+1642 STTAPAHATEPTTLE
-1657 ASDIFGYTFKEWVA
+1657 ASDIFGYTFSAWEA

-1712 ADWSTTIYYYN
+1712 ADWGTTIYYYN

-1768 TPDTNDDPGLYIA
+1768 TPNTNDDPGLYIA
-1781 FADAKQDGR
+1781 FADAKQDGK

-1819 FVAANYIHYY
+1819 FVAANYIHYR

-1839 WTNYVGETG
+1839 WTNYIGETG

-1887 AGKTYGFKFVRAND
+1887 AGKTYGFKFVRANG

-1911 MTNDSHTDWPF
+1911 MTNSNHTDWPF

-1945 LNLNNA
+1945 LNLNNT

-1999 EEAIDTISFF
+1999 DGANDTISFF
-2009 INKDKEPQLLYQTIN
+2009 INKDKEPQLLYQTIK
-2024 SINPNTGAITWNAA
+2024 SINANTGAITWNAA
-2038 KEIKDV
+2038 TKFEDV

-2058 FTQSKDAIAV
+2058 FTQSKGAIAV

-2094 NADNRMTY
+2094 NPDNRMTY
-2102 SAFSESDAN
+2102 SAFSESEAN

-2141 CITDTLIQDVTR
+2141 CITDTLIRDIEK
-2153 TWDEN
+2153 TWEENMDEH
-2158 IDQYGNLKSDGADD
+2158 GNLKSDGSQD

-2183 FMWNRNTNKISRA
+2183 FMWNRSTNKISRA

-2209 ILQGNEKM
+2209 ILQGDDKM
-2217 RDAEGKAIALTT
+2217 KNAEGKEIAATEH
-2229 YVPEHATL
+2229 VPADATL
-2237 LSDKQNWI
+2237 LEDKQNWI
-2245 YEVTIKVQ
+2245 YETTIKVQ

-2260 YACYATK
+2260 YACYAT
-2267 PEQDAIQTAQYFRG
+2267 PEGQDDIATAQYFRG

-2384 DLDIDHCST
+2384 DLDVDHCST
-2393 FDGNDRNYNEEK
+2393 FNGNDRNYDEGK

-2456 GLKRAKEGF
+2456 GLKRAREGF

-2520 PSTTTMKE
+2520 PSTTTMGE
-2528 IAKAEVTMP
+2528 IAKEEVTMP

-2618 KEFKFKAMHSYL
+2618 REFKFKAMHSYL
-2630 VQNKSAIYWT
+2630 VQNKSAIYWK

-2681 FIRLTN
+2681 FIRFTN

-2715 IGYEKAAANSLPLSE
+2715 IGNTKAAANSLPFSE

-2742 YNGDYTIAMPDGTAN
+2742 YNGDYTIAMPGRMEN

-2783 KKGDYNNR
+2783 NKGDYNNR

-2806 EYVENSHDDQA
+2806 EYVTGDSSNQNSV
-2817 RKVLIDNILYII
+2817 RKVLIDNILYIVHDGQI
-2829 KDNEMF
+2829 F

>member
-1 MGVHNAWAVDHTGG
+1 MNTTFTTYAEKKAKQFLNLLQGYTKGIRMTAILILLLMGVNNAWAITFSGG
-15 YVYFLKPSTW
+15 YIYFDNSIGINQTYIQLCARQSSWTGVSTMTNISNTKLYYVANPQGYNW
-25 TESKVMMFIGH
+25 ENILGWVVIGNSSK
-36 NSYTSVFEMTK
+36 
-47 VDKTDN
+47 KTDSN
-53 LYRYTMPSW
+53 FDNWS
-62 GGATYV
+62 TYG
-68 AFANDSYVWGTG
+68 WC
-80 NRGPSNRTNAK
+80 SNWNT
-91 HYTNVYNNYGF
+91 YDFY
-102 NSGSYY
+102 S
-108 VVVPASTS
+108 
-116 NNAGITINYKSS
+116 
-128 ASNLNLTTRANVYGS
+128 
-143 TDGGSTYASK
+143 GSTYLIVPTSTSKSQSVNTSYYSGGYSALNSQQTIKSAVNGADANSK
-153 AAAGTVSVSG
+153 ATISITSYKMTGNGQVTKQEATLGTGAKDSYIDAARTATTTLTVGTV
-163 YYMSN
+163 
-168 YSTASTRSAVS
+168 A
-179 STSSQAYA
+179 
-187 STTLAPGSTATFKAT
+187 
-202 ASTGYEF
+202 TGYQF
-209 VGWFDAA
+209 DGWYTAA
-216 SGGTAVST
+216 TGGTQLST
-224 STTYTYK
+224 EKTYTY
-231 YDISYAD
+231 YPTAAT
-238 KTVYARFKANSY
+238 TVYARFSAITVSATITPTVGTTGTNNLTFSITSNVPTNSGYYVGVYNFGEEDFTSGYINGDKLFTSNPTSY
-250 TITFNANGGSET
+250 TAIYNQNTAGTYYTRAFVMKNAEILATSEKIAFTVNAGSSASTVSEWKMYNGDTELGTFTNEGNDTYTLTITIPAGGYNLTNYRNNLGNIGTPGASSLLNNEQDLAINNGRLSWKDGAGTFTITIRKDGETWKISAIKQSTNKTIYLKTVEGTTDGYKWFIKYGGQEYPMDELGCTNEYYKGVVPEGTSFQFVSKDNNNAIVETKGTDLQYVEGKTLYNLVSLAAGGNKIFFKPNSNWKNDGTHKYFVARFWAGSAVIKDLIDNDGDGIYECEKPAGATEVYFCLTKAQASASSGKDWPSEVKAHTHYNVTTGFKDGKNLFTLGDDQEVGGENDTGTWSEFADTPVNGEGEWTIFTGITYRITFNQQEATTAGTTHVDVAYHASMPEIEKLPTKNKKKFGGYYTAVNGQGVMLVNAFGEWQDANG
-262 MSNQSHTYGVSKAL
+262 YI
-276 TANAFTRTGYTFEG
+276 
-290 WNTKADGT
+290 
-298 GTSYTDKQSV
+298 
-308 SNLSSTNDATVTLY
+308 SSTTWEREGCVTLY
-322 AQWTPETYTIIY
+322 AQWT
-334 NLDGGTNHADNPVE
+334 
-348 YNIETSTI
+348 
-356 TLQDPTKDGYN
+356 
-367 FLGWYGDAEFS
+367 
-378 TKVTQIQTGSTG
+378 
-390 DKTFYAKWEQNAQP
+390 
-404 SITIT
+404 
-409 NTQEERIV
+409 
-417 KNNSKITIKF
+417 
-427 SYHNIPDNC
+427 
-436 YYRVRRI
+436 
-443 KDNAYFNDIEDN
+443 
-455 PKTTITGSNGTA
+455 
-467 TFTSHAEAAILGNAT
+467 
-482 FEIQI
+482 
-487 YNSSDQ
+487 
-493 LILTSSQIEFS
+493 
-504 VEQGFQIGVH
+504 
-514 AYTNGLDND
+514 
-523 LGGSITGANSVTAYK
+523 AN
-538 SFGAEVS
+538 
-545 ASEAKKGY
+545 
-553 TFTGWTADTDKIR
+553 
-566 FENASNQTT
+566 Q
-575 TVYAT
+575 
-580 AAGNVYANF
+580 
-589 QSVQY
+589 
-594 NIYFISEDN
+594 
-603 WSPVN
+603 
-608 ENKFTETAEPG
+608 
-619 IYTLTKH
+619 
-626 FDKRERPDTEFKLH
+626 
-640 INGTYYTSANEKTC
+640 
-654 QFNRQH
+654 
-660 ASETINNST
+660 
-669 NAYNLKL
+669 
-676 QRDATGSYTFKYN
+676 
-689 VNNETLTVIFPDRED
+689 
-704 GSYLVGDFSDNI
+704 
-716 PGHGDDNS
+716 
-724 KDWKENEES
+724 
-733 KFTTN
+733 
-738 GANGTLEVCFP
+738 
-749 EGTKG
+749 
-754 STWTFKV
+754 
-761 KINGILYGHYQDN
+761 
-774 DTPLKFTENNNT
+774 
-786 YQLRNEYAYLSE
+786 
-798 SDVQLETNQNIG
+798 
-810 CYTFNYIDH
+810 
-819 GDGTITLTIVYPE
+819 
-832 AKPVPVY
+832 
-839 LKLNDDWQKDD
+839 
-850 KRYAIY
+850 
-856 CWNNSGNTWVDM
+856 
-868 KKLDCDGYFYT
+868 
-879 ATVPMGYSDF
+879 
-889 KFVQL
+889 
-894 NKNTNNDWKNK
+894 
-905 TKETENLIVPTG
+905 
-917 IKNLYDMT
+917 
-925 EPNTTKLYLKPSNA
+925 
-939 WKGGEAR
+939 
-946 FAAYFFDQGSTWVD
+946 
-960 MSDTNNDGI
+960 
-969 YECYK
+969 
-974 QSGSQK
+974 
-980 VIFVRFNKNSTNNW
+980 
-994 DDKWTQ
+994 
-1000 TKDLV
+1000 
-1005 IPIDGRNTGST
+1005 
-1016 DSNTDK
+1016 
-1022 YTNSEVTWEQETQKG
+1022 
-1037 EWTNGFTAPTY
+1037 
-1048 TITLDRQKGTTG
+1048 
-1060 DESVTATYGALVET
+1060 
-1074 INLPTREG
+1074 
-1082 YTFGGYYTNTNGEGD
+1082 
-1097 LYISTE
+1097 
-1103 GAWQNV
+1103 
-1109 TYIVDGK
+1109 
-1116 WDKPVCD
+1116 
-1123 LTLYAKWTPKK
+1123 
-1134 YQITY
+1134 
-1139 TAPTN
+1139 
-1144 GNYSIQVGSN
+1144 
-1154 TPVSENTEADC
+1154 
-1165 DQTITLSATPNPG
+1165 
-1178 YHFVGWTVTKNSGG
+1178 
-1192 TITVTDDEF
+1192 
-1201 TMPASNVTIAATF
+1201 
-1214 EPQIYTITYKDQ
+1214 YTITYKDK
-1226 GDVEF
+1226 DDKNF
-1231 SGTHED
+1231 SGTHANG
-1237 VYPITHTYGITTTLK
+1237 YPPTTHTYGTDTQLK
-1252 TAGKMGYTFLGWF
+1252 GAGKMGYTFEGWY
-1265 TNKECTEG
+1265 TDEACTVG
-1273 PITTLDATAYTAPI
+1273 PITTLGATAYTADI
-1287 TLYGKW
+1287 TLYAKW
-1293 EIRNLYIH
+1293 DIRNLYIH

-1441 DQTGART
+1441 DQTGSRT

-1460 DPMPAIMGDGTLPTP
+1460 DPMPAIMGDGALPTP

-1486 QKGTQYYNADG
+1486 QKDGKGTQYYDSIG
-1497 TSEYTWDKTEDAT
+1497 TSAHVWDKAEDAT
-1510 LYAYFQPAK
+1510 LYAYFKPAK
-1519 ITNITLDQELF
+1519 ITNMTLEKEVF
-1530 EPITSGEAYVT
+1530 EPVTSGEAYVT

-1567 VAEHTATS
+1567 VTEHKAIS
-1575 AGDNSDKN
+1575 AGDNN

-1642 STTEPAHATEPKTLE
+1642 STTEPAHATEPATLD

-1712 ADWSTTIYYYN
+1712 ADWGTTIYYYN

-1768 TPDTNDDPGLYIA
+1768 TPNTNDDPGLYIA
-1781 FADAKQDGR
+1781 FADAKQDGK

-1848 YTLKIYDKKDGGRKE
+1848 YTLKIYDKIDGGRKE

-1887 AGKTYGFKFVRAND
+1887 AGKTYGFKFVRANG

-1911 MTNDSHTDWPF
+1911 MTNSNHTDWPF

-1987 NWCHPSRIIKKK
+1987 NWYHPSRIIKKK
-1999 EEAIDTISFF
+1999 KDAKDIISFF
-2009 INKDKEPQLLYQTIN
+2009 INHDKYPRLQYQTIQ
-2024 SINPNTGAITWNAA
+2024 SIDAATGKI
-2038 KEIKDV
+2038 
-2044 KWNVI
+2044 KWNNAQDISVDWNKI
-2049 EKDGVINFT
+2049 KETGVYNFI
-2058 FTQSKDAIAV
+2058 FTQLNNQFELDE
-2068 TNIELYKGNYYIRV
+2068 NIELYKGNYYIRV
-2082 DAVDGQWGHYKT
+2082 DAMDGKWGNYKT
-2094 NADNRMTY
+2094 NPDNRMTY

-2111 SFGEKFSHYKTQWC
+2111 SFGEKFSHYKTKWC

-2183 FMWNRNTNKISRA
+2183 FMWNRKDNKISRA

-2209 ILQGNEKM
+2209 ILQGDDKM
-2217 RDAEGKAIALTT
+2217 KNAEGKEIAATEH
-2229 YVPEHATL
+2229 VPADATL
-2237 LSDKQNWI
+2237 LNDKQNWI
-2245 YEVTIKVQ
+2245 YETTIKVQ

-2260 YACYATK
+2260 YACYAT
-2267 PEQDAIQTAQYFRG
+2267 PAGENDIATAQYFRG

-2384 DLDIDHCST
+2384 DLDVDHCST
-2393 FDGNDRNYNEEK
+2393 FNGNDRNYDEEK
-2405 VKEFHPVLP
+2405 VKEYHSVLP

-2456 GLKRAKEGF
+2456 GLKRAREGF

-2494 GLDLDYMQYNNTS
+2494 GLDLDYMQYDNTS

-2520 PSTTTMKE
+2520 PSTTTMGE
-2528 IAKAEVTMP
+2528 IAKEEVTMP

-2577 AGKNGPEI
+2577 AGKNGSEI

-2618 KEFKFKAMHSYL
+2618 REFKFKAMHSYL
-2630 VQNKSAIYWT
+2630 VQNKSQIYWK

-2681 FIRLTN
+2681 FVRLTN

-2715 IGYEKAAANSLPLSE
+2715 IGNTKAAANSLPFSE

-2783 KKGDYNNR
+2783 NKGDYNNR

-2806 EYVENSHDDQA
+2806 EYITGENNSTDSV
-2817 RKVLIDNILYII
+2817 RKVLIDNILYIVRDGQI
-2829 KDNEMF
+2829 F

>member
-1 MGVHNAWAVDHTGG
+1 MNTTFTTCAEKKAKQILNLLQGYTKGIRMTAMLMLLVVGTSNAWGASGTITIYFKNTVNWSNV
-15 YVYFLKPSTW
+15 YVYF
-25 TESKVMMFIGH
+25 
-36 NSYTSVFEMTK
+36 
-47 VDKTDN
+47 
-53 LYRYTMPSW
+53 
-62 GGATYV
+62 
-68 AFANDSYVWGTG
+68 
-80 NRGPSNRTNAK
+80 
-91 HYTNVYNNYGF
+91 
-102 NSGSYY
+102 
-108 VVVPASTS
+108 
-116 NNAGITINYKSS
+116 YKS
-128 ASNLNLTTRANVYGS
+128 NYWGDNGS
-143 TDGGSTYASK
+143 G
-153 AAAGTVSVSG
+153 
-163 YYMSN
+163 
-168 YSTASTRSAVS
+168 S
-179 STSSQAYA
+179 STSSPDFASGPKQMTYDSNLGLYKYTYTGTYSAYIA
-187 STTLAPGSTATFKAT
+187 FTKDFQSNYGDFWQTSAVYRGDFSTSKPIYVPHTESNESKNSTTYYNNGDWVSTTSQTVYYVGDLSTPYAYIWNSNAGSHSTWAGTKMTDTGKTYNGTKIYSYTTPYSFNNIIFSSNGTSKTSDLTLEAGKIYLHTSNKWIDYTYDVKVTFDANGHGTAPTAQTVLKGSKATQPAAPSATGYTFGGWYKESNCANAFDFNTAINEDITLYAKWTAT
-202 ASTGYEF
+202 AST
-209 VGWFDAA
+209 
-216 SGGTAVST
+216 
-224 STTYTYK
+224 
-231 YDISYAD
+231 
-238 KTVYARFKANSY
+238 Y
-250 TITFNANGGSET
+250 TIYLDNQGGSGATSVSATYNTPLPEVQIPQKDGYTFIGYFEATDGGFQWYNANGECTVNWDKQSGAT
-262 MSNQSHTYGVSKAL
+262 LYAHWVANTYTVIFDKNANDATGAINQQTFTYGIAQAL
-276 TANAFTRTGYTFEG
+276 HQNNFIRVGYYFAG
-290 WNTKADGT
+290 WNTKADGS
-298 GTSYTDKQSV
+298 GDSYTDQQSV
-308 SNLSSTNDATVTLY
+308 NNLTTENNATITLY
-322 AQWTPETYTIIY
+322 AQW
-334 NLDGGTNHADNPVE
+334 
-348 YNIETSTI
+348 
-356 TLQDPTKDGYN
+356 Q
-367 FLGWYGDAEFS
+367 
-378 TKVTQIQTGSTG
+378 
-390 DKTFYAKWEQNAQP
+390 
-404 SITIT
+404 
-409 NTQEERIV
+409 
-417 KNNSKITIKF
+417 
-427 SYHNIPDNC
+427 
-436 YYRVRRI
+436 
-443 KDNAYFNDIEDN
+443 
-455 PKTTITGSNGTA
+455 
-467 TFTSHAEAAILGNAT
+467 
-482 FEIQI
+482 
-487 YNSSDQ
+487 
-493 LILTSSQIEFS
+493 
-504 VEQGFQIGVH
+504 
-514 AYTNGLDND
+514 
-523 LGGSITGANSVTAYK
+523 
-538 SFGAEVS
+538 
-545 ASEAKKGY
+545 
-553 TFTGWTADTDKIR
+553 
-566 FENASNQTT
+566 
-575 TVYAT
+575 
-580 AAGNVYANF
+580 
-589 QSVQY
+589 
-594 NIYFISEDN
+594 
-603 WSPVN
+603 
-608 ENKFTETAEPG
+608 
-619 IYTLTKH
+619 
-626 FDKRERPDTEFKLH
+626 
-640 INGTYYTSANEKTC
+640 
-654 QFNRQH
+654 
-660 ASETINNST
+660 
-669 NAYNLKL
+669 
-676 QRDATGSYTFKYN
+676 
-689 VNNETLTVIFPDRED
+689 
-704 GSYLVGDFSDNI
+704 
-716 PGHGDDNS
+716 
-724 KDWKENEES
+724 
-733 KFTTN
+733 
-738 GANGTLEVCFP
+738 
-749 EGTKG
+749 
-754 STWTFKV
+754 
-761 KINGILYGHYQDN
+761 
-774 DTPLKFTENNNT
+774 
-786 YQLRNEYAYLSE
+786 
-798 SDVQLETNQNIG
+798 
-810 CYTFNYIDH
+810 
-819 GDGTITLTIVYPE
+819 
-832 AKPVPVY
+832 
-839 LKLNDDWQKDD
+839 
-850 KRYAIY
+850 
-856 CWNNSGNTWVDM
+856 
-868 KKLDCDGYFYT
+868 
-879 ATVPMGYSDF
+879 
-889 KFVQL
+889 
-894 NKNTNNDWKNK
+894 
-905 TKETENLIVPTG
+905 
-917 IKNLYDMT
+917 
-925 EPNTTKLYLKPSNA
+925 PNT
-939 WKGGEAR
+939 
-946 FAAYFFDQGSTWVD
+946 
-960 MSDTNNDGI
+960 
-969 YECYK
+969 
-974 QSGSQK
+974 
-980 VIFVRFNKNSTNNW
+980 
-994 DDKWTQ
+994 
-1000 TKDLV
+1000 
-1005 IPIDGRNTGST
+1005 
-1016 DSNTDK
+1016 
-1022 YTNSEVTWEQETQKG
+1022 
-1037 EWTNGFTAPTY
+1037 
-1048 TITLDRQKGTTG
+1048 
-1060 DESVTATYGALVET
+1060 
-1074 INLPTREG
+1074 
-1082 YTFGGYYTNTNGEGD
+1082 
-1097 LYISTE
+1097 
-1103 GAWQNV
+1103 
-1109 TYIVDGK
+1109 
-1116 WDKPVCD
+1116 
-1123 LTLYAKWTPKK
+1123 
-1134 YQITY
+1134 
-1139 TAPTN
+1139 
-1144 GNYSIQVGSN
+1144 
-1154 TPVSENTEADC
+1154 
-1165 DQTITLSATPNPG
+1165 
-1178 YHFVGWTVTKNSGG
+1178 
-1192 TITVTDDEF
+1192 
-1201 TMPASNVTIAATF
+1201 
-1214 EPQIYTITYKDQ
+1214 YTITYKDQ
-1226 GDVEF
+1226 GDEKF
-1231 SGTHED
+1231 SGTHEAG
-1237 VYPITHTYGITTTLK
+1237 YPEQHTYDSDTQLK
-1252 TAGKMGYTFLGWF
+1252 GAGKMGYTFLGWF

-1273 PITTLDATAYTAPI
+1273 PITTLGATTYTDNI
-1287 TLYGKW
+1287 TLYAKW
-1293 EIRNLYIH
+1293 EIRNLYVH

-1307 AGIQVEPEFK
+1307 EGIPVEPEFK

-1337 DLHTIWDGGH
+1337 NEHTIWDGGH

-1357 IEKPETQKIAY
+1357 IENPETQKIAY
-1368 NYNNIDAEN
+1368 NYKNVDAEN
-1377 ISYTQDLIDAVNLT
+1377 ISYTQDLIDAVHLT
-1391 DNTNPTIQFGLTKKS
+1391 DDNNPTIQFGLIKKS

-1431 VAIPC
+1431 VAIPY

-1460 DPMPAIMGDGTLPTP
+1460 DPMPDITGDGALPTP
-1475 QIGYTFMGYFD
+1475 QIGYTFMGYYD
-1486 QKGTQYYNADG
+1486 QPNGEGTPYYNADG
-1497 TSEYTWDKTEDAT
+1497 TSANMWNKTEDAT

-1519 ITNITLDQELF
+1519 ITNITLDKEVF
-1530 EPITSGEAYVT
+1530 EPISSGKAYVT
-1541 ATPTIDPRDIEGVA
+1541 ATPTIDPRDIEDVVV
-1555 ICWRLLYSNGDE
+1555 CWRLLYSNGDE
-1567 VAEHTATS
+1567 VAEHTAIP
-1575 AGDNSDKN
+1575 AGDN

-1613 LSTLTKNF
+1613 ISTLTKNF

-1642 STTEPAHATEPKTLE
+1642 STTAPAQATETTSITAP
-1657 ASDIFGYTFKEWVA
+1657 DIFGYTFKEWTL
-1671 GDGVEIK
+1671 GDGVSSES
-1678 TTSGDGKTITYTATY
+1678 TLTDKTISYTAIY

-1712 ADWSTTIYYYN
+1712 ADWGTTIYYYN

-1736 VKWGLYTKDIT
+1736 VTWGLYTKDIT
-1747 HGAIKMTRIGD
+1747 HGAIKMTRIEN

-1768 TPDTNDDPGLYIA
+1768 TQTNADDPGLYIA
-1781 FADAKQDGR
+1781 FADAEQNSY
-1790 EPIGEGDQT
+1790 EPMWG
-1799 KCHVSWPIEHTR
+1799 CHVSWPIERTR

-1819 FVAANYIHYY
+1819 FVAANYIHYR

-1839 WTNYVGETG
+1839 WTNYIGETG
-1848 YTLKIYDKKDGGRKE
+1848 YTLKIYDKKDGDRKE

-1999 EEAIDTISFF
+1999 DGANDTISFF
-2009 INKDKEPQLLYQTIN
+2009 INKDKEPKLLYQTIN
-2024 SINPNTGAITWNAA
+2024 SIDANTGAITWNTAQ
-2038 KEIKDV
+2038 EIQDV

-2058 FTQSKDAIAV
+2058 FTQEKGAIAV

-2082 DAVDGQWGHYKT
+2082 DAVDGKWGNYKT
-2094 NADNRMTY
+2094 DPDNRMTY

-2141 CITDTLIQDVTR
+2141 CITDTLIRDVTK
-2153 TWDEN
+2153 TWKEN
-2158 IDQYGNLKSDGADD
+2158 MDDGGKLYTDNSKD

-2209 ILQGNEKM
+2209 ILQGDDKM
-2217 RDAEGKAIALTT
+2217 KDAEGKEIAATEH
-2229 YVPEHATL
+2229 VPADATL
-2237 LSDKQNWI
+2237 LDDKQNWI
-2245 YEVTIKVQ
+2245 YETTIKVQ

-2260 YACYATK
+2260 YACYAT
-2267 PEQDAIQTAQYFRG
+2267 PEGKNDIATAQYFRG

-2374 WILNNRANPK
+2374 WVLNNRANPK

-2393 FDGNDRNYNEEK
+2393 FDGTDKNYDEDK
-2405 VKEFHPVLP
+2405 VKQYHPVLP

-2456 GLKRAKEGF
+2456 GLKRAREGF

-2494 GLDLDYMQYNNTS
+2494 GVDLDYMQYNNTS
-2507 FWTHNMQEVELFF
+2507 FWAHNIQEIELFF

-2594 GNYTEFPFLYS
+2594 GDYTEFPFLYS

-2618 KEFKFKAMHSYL
+2618 REFKFKAMHSYL
-2630 VQNKSAIYWT
+2630 VQNKSQIYWT

-2715 IGYEKAAANSLPLSE
+2715 IGNTKAAANSLPITE
-2730 QTTLIPLGLSIE
+2730 TTTLIPLGLSIE
-2742 YNGDYTIAMPDGTAN
+2742 YNGDYTIAMPGRMEN

-2783 KKGDYNNR
+2783 NKGDYNNR

-2806 EYVENSHDDQA
+2806 EYIIGDSNNQDSV
-2817 RKVLIDNILYII
+2817 RKVLIDNILYIVRDGQI
-2829 KDNEMF
+2829 F